1 MPSALDPHASP
12 PLIFARG
19 EAAAPSVPP
28 RRPRVLTFSSLFPSA
43 ARPRH
48 GIFVETRL
56 LNLLRDSA
64 VDARVIAPVPWFPLR
79 AQAFGRYAQFAAT
92 PRRASRNGVQVAH
105 PRYFMLPKLGV
116 AFQPDAMARSACADI
131 DTWRRAG
138 WMPELIDAHYFY
150 PDGVAAAILAKRLR
164 VPFVVTARGS
174 DVNLL
179 GRLPGPAARILQT
192 ADAAAAVIAVSTRL
206 KEALVAMGAEAS
218 KIVVLR
224 NGVDLE
230 TFVPEDRSAARQRLG
245 LPGRPTAV
253 CVGNLVPEK
262 GFKLAVEALVHLEA
276 MQLLIVGE
284 GPEQPELLALSQRL
298 GVAQRVCFRPVM
310 PQAGLRDVYS
320 SADVLLLTSLR
331 EGWPNVVLEA
341 LACGTPVVAMD
352 VGAVTEMLTEAV
364 LGRIV
369 AERDPRVFAA
379 AVSDLLQQPGPRVG
393 IRQHASHFGWNEV
406 SRGQSELF
414 ARLLAGSAPATVL
427 PAGAATPS
435 TAHR

>member
-1 MPSALDPHASP
+1 MTV
-12 PLIFARG
+12 R
-19 EAAAPSVPP
+19 
-28 RRPRVLTFSSLFPSA
+28 RVLTFSSLYPSA

-56 LNLLRDSA
+56 LNLVRDCA

-79 AQAFGRYAQFAAT
+79 AQALGRYAQFAAT
-92 PRRASRNGVQVAH
+92 PRQAVRNGVQVAH

-116 AFQPDAMARSACADI
+116 AFQPDAMARSAWADI
-131 DTWRRAG
+131 DAWRRAG
-138 WMPELIDAHYFY
+138 WAPELIDAHYFY
-150 PDGVAAAILAKRLR
+150 PDGVAAAILAERLQL
-164 VPFVVTARGS
+164 PFIVTARGS

-179 GRLPGPAARILQT
+179 GRLPGPAARILRT
-192 ADAAAAVIAVSTRL
+192 AQAAAAVVTVSTRL

-224 NGVDLE
+224 NGVDLALF
-230 TFVPEDRSAARQRLG
+230 TPEDRSAARRRLG
-245 LPGRPTAV
+245 MADQPTAV

-262 GFKLAVEALVHLEA
+262 GFELAVEALVHLPA

-284 GPEQPELLALSQRL
+284 GPQQIELLALSERL
-298 GVAQRVCFRPVM
+298 GVAQRVGFRPVM

-320 SADVLLLTSLR
+320 AADVLLLTSLR
-331 EGWPNVVLEA
+331 EGWPNVVLES

-352 VGAVTEMLTEAV
+352 VGAVTEMLTEPS

-369 AERDPRVFAA
+369 AERDPRAFASAVQGVLAQPAPRA
-379 AVSDLLQQPGPRVG
+379 A
-393 IRQHASHFGWNEV
+393 IRQHASRFGWNEV

-414 ARLLAGSAPATVL
+414 ARVLAGRTAAAAL
-427 PAGAATPS
+427 PRGTSPLNPS
-435 TAHR
+435 TADR